1 MFPNMN
7 IIRITYYRVTI
18 FIHIYPKI
26 FVLRLFHENITVITI
41 DGCTCSIASIHI
53 IPVYLIHVIYFVL
66 CSAVEPMT
74 TLSWQLCKQACYQ
87 VGYGR
92 FKGMEWKERETHSYL
107 EEE

>member
-7 IIRITYYRVTI
+7 IISTTYYRVTT

-26 FVLRLFHENITVITI
+26 FVLRLFHENITIITI
-41 DGCTCSIASIHI
+41 DGCTCSIASIYI
-53 IPVYLIHVIYFVL
+53 IIISFIYFVL

-87 VGYGR
+87 VGYG
-92 FKGMEWKERETHSYL
+92 TTYN
-107 EEE
+107 